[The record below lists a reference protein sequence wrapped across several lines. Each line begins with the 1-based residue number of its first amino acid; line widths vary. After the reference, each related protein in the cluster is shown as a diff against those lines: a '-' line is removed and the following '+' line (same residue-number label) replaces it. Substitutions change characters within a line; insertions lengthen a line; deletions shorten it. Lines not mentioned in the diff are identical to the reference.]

1 MVSEEQST
9 QFYTLH
15 GKLVMI
21 KELCKVP
28 PVGEVAIISKAA
40 VVIPSGSVPVIV
52 LND

>member
-28 PVGEVAIISKAA
+28 PVGEVVMIVKVA
-40 VVIPSGSVPVIV
+40 VVKPSGSVPLIL